1 MQEYMKKFSIEDVQ
15 LYREQDE
22 DPDFA
27 YVELWALAEGNNSH
41 RNPFSKEVLERDAHT
56 FKGKFIVAKYDKFQ
70 NDTEGHELDEIIIG
84 YVPPNEELDF
94 KNKEVDGVEKEFVVA
109 KGVLSKIYAKEVVD
123 LFRTNNGRTVSCEFS
138 CATQYEENEYGKA
151 IDENGLEMDVDNPV
165 LSYHIHGIT
174 VLGLKYNPSVAGTEI
189 KVKQFAEKCEQQSLK
204 QFAEERKEKLKLVS
218 HPMDKSKGAVD
229 MGDWNGDKAKN
240 DLLKEKNFKTLAKS
254 VCLLLEDGWEE
265 RKKGA
270 LKYPV
275 MNLKDGKWVYNAEG
289 LSSARAYGEQHD
301 PSVADKAISIQKRLG
316 LYKDDKEDTMS
327 SEKKF
332 AIDIGNLWSTIYD
345 ILVTK
350 YPDNDY
356 GSIYRIEG
364 IYEEGAQKFAII
376 YRKNETT
383 MYRLDINIENDN
395 IVLGEDIVEVEKT
408 YVEQGNVKKFSDE
421 NIDSKYKLF
430 NDAEKDVIMEEKKQ
444 NKEMAQDNK
453 EEQPKEMG
461 CDGEMKEMSDDV
473 SKDDDKDDEQE
484 DKEDDDDKE
493 KKFSLD
499 AYVDQVAMLAML
511 ENETEDNKKL
521 ADEVMKQMSANEIVE
536 KFIQMA
542 KENAELKIEKEKSDK
557 EKRDKKFSAIM
568 ASVKEDLDAKL
579 FSELSEEGK
588 YLTLEQI
595 VAFENKVK
603 AFAYEA
609 TKNNQRKEDDGIMRF
624 AGVDNSQNNQDSQDV
639 FDRLS
644 KM

>member
-1 MQEYMKKFSIEDVQ
+1 MSNVLQFSINNIHEVTT
-15 LYREQDE
+15 ENS
-22 DPDFA
+22 
-27 YVELWALAEGNNSH
+27 AEFCYARICVLSTRPNSH
-41 RNPFSKEVLERDAHT
+41 QVLIT
-56 FKGKFIVAKYDKFQ
+56 
-70 NDTEGHELDEIIIG
+70 DEILRRDGLSVRGKWIVCDYNGFDATTHTDKEKIVGIVPHNAEVEFIEEDGYTSMYVDAII
-84 YVPPNEELDF
+84 
-94 KNKEVDGVEKEFVVA
+94 
-109 KGVLSKIYAKEVVD
+109 SKIYAKEIYD
-123 LFRTNNGRTVSCEFS
+123 MFKADNFRNVSVEMMTND
-138 CATQYEENEYGKA
+138 EEA
-151 IDENGLEMDVDNPV
+151 LENGDIPIKGLEIV
-165 LSYHIHGIT
+165 GIT
-174 VLGLKYNPSVAGTEI
+174 ILGKYINGSCPNANMSII
-189 KVKQFAEKCEQQSLK
+189 KFSADEAEQYYNNKSQQSLK

-229 MGDWNGDKAKN
+229 MGDWNGDKTKN

-316 LYKDDKEDTMS
+316 LYKDDKEDNM
-327 SEKKF
+327 E
-332 AIDIGNLWSTIYD
+332 
-345 ILVTK
+345 
-350 YPDNDY
+350 
-356 GSIYRIEG
+356 
-364 IYEEGAQKFAII
+364 
-376 YRKNETT
+376 
-383 MYRLDINIENDN
+383 
-395 IVLGEDIVEVEKT
+395 
-408 YVEQGNVKKFSDE
+408 
-421 NIDSKYKLF
+421 
-430 NDAEKDVIMEEKKQ
+430 EEKKLSESESKDTEKDIVMEEPKEEET
-444 NKEMAQDNK
+444 KEMAQEDNK

-461 CDGEMKEMSDDV
+461 CGDETKEMSDDD

-511 ENETEDNKKL
+511 ENETEENKKL

-588 YLTLEQI
+588 DLTLEQLG
-595 VAFENKVK
+595 AFENKVK

-624 AGVDNSQNNQDSQDV
+624 AGVDNSLNNQDSQDV

>member
-1 MQEYMKKFSIEDVQ
+1 MQEYIKKFSVDDVQ
-15 LYREQDE
+15 MYREQNE

-27 YVELWALAEGNNSH
+27 VVEIYALAEGNNTH
-41 RNPFSKEVLERDAHT
+41 KNPFSREVLERDADT
-56 FKGKFIVAKYDKFQ
+56 FKGKFIIGKYDKFTK
-70 NDTEGHELDEIIIG
+70 DTESHEIEQSVLG
-84 YVPPNEELDF
+84 YVPPNEEVEF
-94 KNKEVDGVEKEFVVA
+94 RMKEVDGVEKEFVVV
-109 KGVLSKIYAKEVVD
+109 KGLLSKIYAKDVVD
-123 LFRTNNGRTVSCEFS
+123 MFRSKNERTVSCEFS
-138 CATQYEENEYGKA
+138 CSTEYDENEYGKA
-151 IDENGLEMDVDNPV
+151 VDEFGVELNIDNPV

-174 VLGLKYNPSVAGTEI
+174 VLGLHYNPSVAGTEI
-189 KVKQFAEKCEQQSLK
+189 KIK
-204 QFAEERKEKLKLVS
+204 QFAEESLQS
-218 HPMDKSKGAVD
+218 HPVDKSKEAVD
-229 MGDWNGDKAKN
+229 MGDWNGNKAKD
-240 DLLKEKNFKTLAKS
+240 DLLKEKNFKTVAKS

-265 RKKGA
+265 KRKGS

-301 PSVADKAISIQKRLG
+301 SSVAEKAISIQKRLG

-350 YPDNDY
+350 YPDDDY

-364 IYEEGAQKFAII
+364 IYEEGTQKFAVI
-376 YRKNETT
+376 YRKDETT
-383 MYRLDINIENDN
+383 MYKLNITIENDN

-421 NIDSKYKLF
+421 NIDNKYKLF
-430 NDAEKDVIMEEKKQ
+430 TDTEKDVVMEEKEK

-453 EEQPKEMG
+453 EEQPKEEETKEMG
-461 CDGEMKEMSDDV
+461 CDETKAMADEESKEEV
-473 SKDDDKDDEQE
+473 KEEKPQE
-484 DKEDDDDKE
+484 EE

-511 ENETEDNKKL
+511 EKETEQNKEL
-521 ADEVMKQMSANEIVE
+521 AEKVMKQMSANEIVE
-536 KFIQMA
+536 KFIQMS
-542 KENAELKIEKEKSDK
+542 KENAELKVEKEANDT

-568 ASVKEDLDAKL
+568 ASVKEDLDEKK

-588 YLTLEQI
+588 NLSLGELG
-595 VAFENKVK
+595 AFENKVK

-609 TKNNQRKEDDGIMRF
+609 TKNKPKQDDDGIMRF
-624 AGVDNSQNNQDSQDV
+624 AGVSESLNNQVTEDV
-639 FDRLS
+639 FDRIS

>member
-1 MQEYMKKFSIEDVQ
+1 MKEYMKKFSIEDVQ

-41 RNPFSKEVLERDAHT
+41 RNPFSKEVLERDADT
-56 FKGKFIVAKYDKFQ
+56 FKGKFIVAKYDKFKG
-70 NDTEGHELDEIIIG
+70 DVEGHELDESIIG
-84 YVPPNEELDF
+84 YVPPNEEVEF
-94 KNKEVDGVEKEFVVA
+94 KNKEVDGVEKEFAVV
-109 KGVLSKIYAKEVVD
+109 KGLLSKVYAKEVVD
-123 LFRTNNGRTVSCEFS
+123 LFRTNNSRTVSCEFS
-138 CATQYEENEYGKA
+138 CATQYEENEYGRA
-151 IDENGLEMDVDNPV
+151 IDENGLELDVDNPV
-165 LSYHIHGIT
+165 LGYHIFGIT
-174 VLGLKYNPSVAGTEI
+174 VLGLSLKPSVAGTEI

-275 MNLKDGKWVYNAEG
+275 MNLKNGKWVYNAEG

-301 PSVADKAISIQKRLG
+301 SSVAEKAISIQKRLG
-316 LYKDDKEDTMS
+316 LYKDNKEDTMED
-327 SEKKF
+327 EKKLSE
-332 AIDIGNLWSTIYD
+332 AES
-345 ILVTK
+345 K
-350 YPDNDY
+350 
-356 GSIYRIEG
+356 
-364 IYEEGAQKFAII
+364 
-376 YRKNETT
+376 ET
-383 MYRLDINIENDN
+383 EK
-395 IVLGEDIVEVEKT
+395 DIV
-408 YVEQGNVKKFSDE
+408 
-421 NIDSKYKLF
+421 
-430 NDAEKDVIMEEKKQ
+430 MEEQ
-444 NKEMAQDNK
+444 PTVEEKEMAQPQDNK
-453 EEQPKEMG
+453 EEQPKEEETKEMG
-461 CDGEMKEMSDDV
+461 CDETKAMADEESKEEV
-473 SKDDDKDDEQE
+473 KEEKPQE
-484 DKEDDDDKE
+484 EE

-511 ENETEDNKKL
+511 EKETEQNKEL
-521 ADEVMKQMSANEIVE
+521 AEKVMKQMSANEIVE
-536 KFIQMA
+536 KFIQMS
-542 KENAELKIEKEKSDK
+542 KENAELKAEKEANDT

-568 ASVKEDLDAKL
+568 ASVKEDLDEKK

-588 YLTLEQI
+588 NLSLGELG
-595 VAFENKVK
+595 AFENKVK

-609 TKNNQRKEDDGIMRF
+609 TKNKPKQDDDGIMRF
-624 AGVDNSQNNQDSQDV
+624 AGVSESLNNQGTEDV
-639 FDRLS
+639 FDRIS

>member
-1 MQEYMKKFSIEDVQ
+1 MQEYIKKFSVDDVQ
-15 LYREQDE
+15 MYREQNE

-27 YVELWALAEGNNSH
+27 VVEIYALAEGNNSH
-41 RNPFSKEVLERDAHT
+41 KNPFSREVLEHDADT
-56 FKGKFIVAKYDKFQ
+56 FKGKFIIGKYDKFTK
-70 NDTEGHELDEIIIG
+70 DTESHEIEQSVLG
-84 YVPPNEELDF
+84 YVPPNEEVEF
-94 KNKEVDGVEKEFVVA
+94 RMKEVDGVEKEFVVV
-109 KGVLSKIYAKEVVD
+109 KGLLSKIYAKDVVD
-123 LFRTNNGRTVSCEFS
+123 MFRSKNERTVSCEFS
-138 CATQYEENEYGKA
+138 CSTEYDENEYGKA
-151 IDENGLEMDVDNPV
+151 VDEFGVELNIDNPV

-174 VLGLKYNPSVAGTEI
+174 VLGLHYNPSVAGTEI
-189 KVKQFAEKCEQQSLK
+189 KVKQFAEESL
-204 QFAEERKEKLKLVS
+204 QS
-218 HPMDKSKGAVD
+218 HPVDKSKEAVD
-229 MGDWNGDKAKN
+229 MGDWNGNKAKD
-240 DLLKEKNFKTLAKS
+240 DLLKEKNFKTVAKS

-265 RKKGA
+265 KRKGS

-301 PSVADKAISIQKRLG
+301 SSVAEKAISIQKRLG

-350 YPDNDY
+350 YPDDDY

-364 IYEEGAQKFAII
+364 IYEEGTQKFAVI
-376 YRKNETT
+376 YRKDEIT
-383 MYRLDINIENDN
+383 MYKLNITIENDN

-421 NIDSKYKLF
+421 NIDNKYKLF
-430 NDAEKDVIMEEKKQ
+430 TDTEKDVIMGEKEQ

-453 EEQPKEMG
+453 EGQPKEGETKEMG
-461 CDGEMKEMSDDV
+461 CGETKTMAGKE
-473 SKDDDKDDEQE
+473 SKEEKKEEKPQE
-484 DKEDDDDKE
+484 EE

-499 AYVDQVAMLAML
+499 AYVDQVAMVAML
-511 ENETEDNKKL
+511 EKETEQNKEL
-521 ADEVMKQMSANEIVE
+521 AEKVMKQMSANEIVE
-536 KFIQMA
+536 KFVQMS
-542 KENAELKIEKEKSDK
+542 KENAELKAEKEANDT

-568 ASVKEDLDAKL
+568 ASVKEDLDEKK

-588 YLTLEQI
+588 NLSLGELG
-595 VAFENKVK
+595 AFENKVK

-609 TKNNQRKEDDGIMRF
+609 TKNKPKQNDDGIMRF
-624 AGVDNSQNNQDSQDV
+624 AGVSEETTVKETVDDIYKKY
-639 FDRLS
+639 L
-644 KM
+644 

>member
-41 RNPFSKEVLERDAHT
+41 RNPFSKEVLERDADT
-56 FKGKFIVAKYDKFQ
+56 FKGKFIVAKYNKFEK
-70 NDTEGHELDEIIIG
+70 DTEAHSLNQSILG
-84 YVPPNEELDF
+84 YVPPNEEIEF
-94 KNKEVDGVEKEFVVA
+94 KTKEVDGIEKEFVVV
-109 KGVLSKIYAKEVVD
+109 KGLLSKIYAKEVVD

-151 IDENGLEMDVDNPV
+151 IDENGLELDVDNPI

-174 VLGLKYNPSVAGTEI
+174 ILGLKYNPSVAGTEI
-189 KVKQFAEKCEQQSLK
+189 KVKQFAEQCEQQSLK
-204 QFAEERKEKLKLVS
+204 QFAEERKEQLKLVS
-218 HPMDKSKGAVD
+218 HPIDKSKESVD

-316 LYKDDKEDTMS
+316 LYNKEDREDNMEE
-327 SEKKF
+327 EKK
-332 AIDIGNLWSTIYD
+332 LSE
-345 ILVTK
+345 
-350 YPDNDY
+350 
-356 GSIYRIEG
+356 SE
-364 IYEEGAQKFAII
+364 
-376 YRKNETT
+376 
-383 MYRLDINIENDN
+383 
-395 IVLGEDIVEVEKT
+395 
-408 YVEQGNVKKFSDE
+408 
-421 NIDSKYKLF
+421 SK
-430 NDAEKDVIMEEKKQ
+430 DTEKDVVMEEPKEEET
-444 NKEMAQDNK
+444 KEMAQEDNK
-453 EEQPKEMG
+453 EEQSKEMG
-461 CDGEMKEMSDDV
+461 CDGEMKEMSDDD

-511 ENETEDNKKL
+511 ENETEENKKL

-536 KFIQMA
+536 KFVQMA

-568 ASVKEDLDAKL
+568 ASVKADLDAKL

-588 YLTLEQI
+588 DLTLEQLG
-595 VAFENKVK
+595 AFENKVK

-624 AGVDNSQNNQDSQDV
+624 AGVDNSLNNQDGQDV

>member
-1 MQEYMKKFSIEDVQ
+1 MQEYMKKFSVEDVQ
-15 LYREQDE
+15 LYREQNE

-84 YVPPNEELDF
+84 YVPPNEELEF

-138 CATQYEENEYGKA
+138 CATQYEENEYGRA
-151 IDENGLEMDVDNPV
+151 IDDNGLEMDVDNPV

-174 VLGLKYNPSVAGTEI
+174 VLGLKYNPSVTGTEI

-265 RKKGA
+265 KKKGA

-289 LSSARAYGEQHD
+289 LSSARTYGEQHD

-316 LYKDDKEDTMS
+316 LYNKEDR
-327 SEKKF
+327 E
-332 AIDIGNLWSTIYD
+332 
-345 ILVTK
+345 
-350 YPDNDY
+350 DNM
-356 GSIYRIEG
+356 E
-364 IYEEGAQKFAII
+364 
-376 YRKNETT
+376 
-383 MYRLDINIENDN
+383 
-395 IVLGEDIVEVEKT
+395 
-408 YVEQGNVKKFSDE
+408 
-421 NIDSKYKLF
+421 
-430 NDAEKDVIMEEKKQ
+430 EEKKLSESESKDTEKDIVMEEPKEEET
-444 NKEMAQDNK
+444 KEMAQEDNK

-461 CDGEMKEMSDDV
+461 CDGETKEMSDED

-484 DKEDDDDKE
+484 DKEDDDDNQE

-511 ENETEDNKKL
+511 ENETEENKKL

-536 KFIQMA
+536 KFVQMA

-588 YLTLEQI
+588 DLTLEQLG
-595 VAFENKVK
+595 AFENKVK

-624 AGVDNSQNNQDSQDV
+624 AGVDNSLNNQDGQDV

>member
-1 MQEYMKKFSIEDVQ
+1 MKEYMKKFSIEDVQ

-41 RNPFSKEVLERDAHT
+41 RNPFSKEVLERDADT
-56 FKGKFIVAKYDKFQ
+56 FKGKFIVAKYDKFKG
-70 NDTEGHELDEIIIG
+70 DVEGHELDESIIG
-84 YVPPNEELDF
+84 YVPPNEEVEF
-94 KNKEVDGVEKEFVVA
+94 KNKEVDGVEKEFAVV
-109 KGVLSKIYAKEVVD
+109 KGLLSKVYAKEVVD
-123 LFRTNNGRTVSCEFS
+123 LFRTNNSRTVSCEFS
-138 CATQYEENEYGKA
+138 CATQYEENEYGRA
-151 IDENGLEMDVDNPV
+151 IDENGLELDVDNPV
-165 LSYHIHGIT
+165 LGYHIFGIT
-174 VLGLKYNPSVAGTEI
+174 VLGLTLKPSVAGTEI

-265 RKKGA
+265 KKKGA

-316 LYKDDKEDTMS
+316 LYNKEDR
-327 SEKKF
+327 E
-332 AIDIGNLWSTIYD
+332 
-345 ILVTK
+345 
-350 YPDNDY
+350 DNM
-356 GSIYRIEG
+356 E
-364 IYEEGAQKFAII
+364 
-376 YRKNETT
+376 
-383 MYRLDINIENDN
+383 
-395 IVLGEDIVEVEKT
+395 
-408 YVEQGNVKKFSDE
+408 
-421 NIDSKYKLF
+421 
-430 NDAEKDVIMEEKKQ
+430 EEKKLSESESKDTEKDIVMEEPKEEET
-444 NKEMAQDNK
+444 KEMAQEDNK

-461 CDGEMKEMSDDV
+461 CDGETKEMSDED

-484 DKEDDDDKE
+484 DKEDDDDNQE

-511 ENETEDNKKL
+511 ENETEENKKL

-536 KFIQMA
+536 KFVQMA

-588 YLTLEQI
+588 DLTLEQLG
-595 VAFENKVK
+595 AFENKVK

-624 AGVDNSQNNQDSQDV
+624 AGVDNSLNNQDGQDV

>member
-41 RNPFSKEVLERDAHT
+41 RNPFSKEVLERDADT
-56 FKGKFIVAKYDKFQ
+56 FKGKFIVAKYDKFKG
-70 NDTEGHELDEIIIG
+70 DVEGHELDESIIG
-84 YVPPNEELDF
+84 YVPPNEEVEF
-94 KNKEVDGVEKEFVVA
+94 KNKEVDGVEKEFAVV
-109 KGVLSKIYAKEVVD
+109 KGLLSKVYAKEVVD
-123 LFRTNNGRTVSCEFS
+123 LFRTNNSRTVSCEFS
-138 CATQYEENEYGKA
+138 CATQYEENEYGRA
-151 IDENGLEMDVDNPV
+151 IDENGLELDVDNPV
-165 LSYHIHGIT
+165 LGYHIFGIT
-174 VLGLKYNPSVAGTEI
+174 VLGLSLKPSVAGTEI

-265 RKKGA
+265 KKKGA

-316 LYKDDKEDTMS
+316 LYNKEDKEDNM
-327 SEKKF
+327 E
-332 AIDIGNLWSTIYD
+332 
-345 ILVTK
+345 
-350 YPDNDY
+350 
-356 GSIYRIEG
+356 
-364 IYEEGAQKFAII
+364 
-376 YRKNETT
+376 
-383 MYRLDINIENDN
+383 
-395 IVLGEDIVEVEKT
+395 
-408 YVEQGNVKKFSDE
+408 
-421 NIDSKYKLF
+421 
-430 NDAEKDVIMEEKKQ
+430 EEKKLSESESKDTEKDIVMEEPKEEET
-444 NKEMAQDNK
+444 KEMAQEDNK

-461 CDGEMKEMSDDV
+461 CDGETKEMSDDD

-568 ASVKEDLDAKL
+568 ASVKEDLGAKL

-588 YLTLEQI
+588 DLTLEQLG
-595 VAFENKVK
+595 AFENKVK

-609 TKNNQRKEDDGIMRF
+609 TKNKTRKEDDGIMRF
-624 AGVDNSQNNQDSQDV
+624 AGVDNSQNNQDGQDV

>member
-1 MQEYMKKFSIEDVQ
+1 MKEYMKKFSIEDVQ

-41 RNPFSKEVLERDAHT
+41 RNPFSKEVLERDADT

-84 YVPPNEELDF
+84 YIPPNEELEF

-151 IDENGLEMDVDNPV
+151 IDDNGLEMDVDNPV

-204 QFAEERKEKLKLVS
+204 QFAEERKKKLRLVS
-218 HPMDKSKGAVD
+218 HPIDKSKESVD

-265 RKKGA
+265 KKKGA

-316 LYKDDKEDTMS
+316 LYNKEDKEDNMS
-327 SEKKF
+327 SKKKF
-332 AIDIGNLWSTIYD
+332 AIDIDNLCSAIYN
-345 ILVTK
+345 ILEEK
-350 YPDNDY
+350 YPSNNY

-364 IYEEGAQKFAII
+364 IYEEGTQKFVII
-376 YRKNETT
+376 YKKDETI
-383 MYRLDINIENDN
+383 MYKLDITIDENDN
-395 IVLGEDIVEVEKT
+395 VVLGEDMVEVKKT
-408 YVEQGNVKKFSDE
+408 YIEQDNVKKFSDE
-421 NIDSKYKLF
+421 NIDSKYRLF
-430 NDAEKDVIMEEKKQ
+430 NDTEKDVIMEKEQ
-444 NKEMAQDNK
+444 GKEMVQDNK
-453 EEQPKEMG
+453 EEVSEKEKEM
-461 CDGEMKEMSDDV
+461 
-473 SKDDDKDDEQE
+473 DDEESKEEKSQE
-484 DKEDDDDKE
+484 EE

-588 YLTLEQI
+588 DLTLEQLG
-595 VAFENKVK
+595 AFENKVK

-609 TKNNQRKEDDGIMRF
+609 TKNNQRKEDNGIMRF
-624 AGVDNSQNNQDSQDV
+624 AGVDNSLNNQDGQDV

>member
-1 MQEYMKKFSIEDVQ
+1 MKEYMKKFSIEDVQ

-56 FKGKFIVAKYDKFQ
+56 FKGKFIVAKYNKFQ

-84 YVPPNEELDF
+84 YVPPNEELEF

-138 CATQYEENEYGKA
+138 CATQYEENEYGRA
-151 IDENGLEMDVDNPV
+151 IDDNGLEMDVDNPV

-316 LYKDDKEDTMS
+316 LYNKEDKEDNM
-327 SEKKF
+327 E
-332 AIDIGNLWSTIYD
+332 
-345 ILVTK
+345 
-350 YPDNDY
+350 
-356 GSIYRIEG
+356 
-364 IYEEGAQKFAII
+364 
-376 YRKNETT
+376 
-383 MYRLDINIENDN
+383 
-395 IVLGEDIVEVEKT
+395 
-408 YVEQGNVKKFSDE
+408 
-421 NIDSKYKLF
+421 
-430 NDAEKDVIMEEKKQ
+430 EEKKLSESESKDTEKDIVMEEPKEEET
-444 NKEMAQDNK
+444 KEMAQEDNK

-461 CDGEMKEMSDDV
+461 CDGETKEMSDED

-484 DKEDDDDKE
+484 DKEDDDDNQE

-511 ENETEDNKKL
+511 ENETEENKKL

-536 KFIQMA
+536 KFVQMA

-588 YLTLEQI
+588 DLTLEQLG
-595 VAFENKVK
+595 AFENKVK

-624 AGVDNSQNNQDSQDV
+624 AGVDNSQNNQDGQDV

>member
-1 MQEYMKKFSIEDVQ
+1 MKEYMKKFSIEDVQ

-41 RNPFSKEVLERDAHT
+41 RNPFSKEVLERDADT
-56 FKGKFIVAKYDKFQ
+56 FKGKFIVAKYDKFKG
-70 NDTEGHELDEIIIG
+70 DVEGHELDESIIG
-84 YVPPNEELDF
+84 YVPPNEEVEF
-94 KNKEVDGVEKEFVVA
+94 KNKEVDGVEKEFAVV
-109 KGVLSKIYAKEVVD
+109 KGLLSKVYAKEVVD
-123 LFRTNNGRTVSCEFS
+123 LFRTNNSRTVSCEFS
-138 CATQYEENEYGKA
+138 CATQYEENEYGRA
-151 IDENGLEMDVDNPV
+151 IDENGLELDVDNPV
-165 LSYHIHGIT
+165 LGYHIFGIT
-174 VLGLKYNPSVAGTEI
+174 VLGLSLKPSVAGTEI

-265 RKKGA
+265 KKKGA
-270 LKYPV
+270 LKYPI

-316 LYKDDKEDTMS
+316 LYNKEDR
-327 SEKKF
+327 E
-332 AIDIGNLWSTIYD
+332 
-345 ILVTK
+345 
-350 YPDNDY
+350 DNM
-356 GSIYRIEG
+356 E
-364 IYEEGAQKFAII
+364 
-376 YRKNETT
+376 
-383 MYRLDINIENDN
+383 
-395 IVLGEDIVEVEKT
+395 
-408 YVEQGNVKKFSDE
+408 
-421 NIDSKYKLF
+421 
-430 NDAEKDVIMEEKKQ
+430 EEKKLSESESKDTEKDIVMEEPKEEET
-444 NKEMAQDNK
+444 KEMAQEDNK

-461 CDGEMKEMSDDV
+461 CDGETKEMSDED
-473 SKDDDKDDEQE
+473 SKDDDDKDDEQE
-484 DKEDDDDKE
+484 DKEDDDDNQE

-536 KFIQMA
+536 KFVQMA

-568 ASVKEDLDAKL
+568 ASVKADLDAKL

-588 YLTLEQI
+588 DLTLEQLG
-595 VAFENKVK
+595 AFENKVK

-624 AGVDNSQNNQDSQDV
+624 AGVDNSLNNQDGQDV

>member
-1 MQEYMKKFSIEDVQ
+1 MKEYMKKFSIEDVQ

-41 RNPFSKEVLERDAHT
+41 RNPFSKEVLERDADT
-56 FKGKFIVAKYDKFQ
+56 FKGKFIVAKYDKFK
-70 NDTEGHELDEIIIG
+70 DDVEGHELDESIIG
-84 YVPPNEELDF
+84 YVPPNEEVEF
-94 KNKEVDGVEKEFVVA
+94 KNKEVDGVEKEFAVV
-109 KGVLSKIYAKEVVD
+109 KGLLSKVYAKEVVD
-123 LFRTNNGRTVSCEFS
+123 LFRTNNSRTVSCEFS
-138 CATQYEENEYGKA
+138 CATQYEENEYGRA
-151 IDENGLEMDVDNPV
+151 IDENGLELDVDNPV
-165 LSYHIHGIT
+165 LGYHIFGIT
-174 VLGLKYNPSVAGTEI
+174 VLGLSLKPSVAGTEI

-265 RKKGA
+265 KKKGA
-270 LKYPV
+270 LKYPI

-316 LYKDDKEDTMS
+316 LYNKEDKEDNM
-327 SEKKF
+327 E
-332 AIDIGNLWSTIYD
+332 
-345 ILVTK
+345 
-350 YPDNDY
+350 
-356 GSIYRIEG
+356 
-364 IYEEGAQKFAII
+364 
-376 YRKNETT
+376 
-383 MYRLDINIENDN
+383 
-395 IVLGEDIVEVEKT
+395 
-408 YVEQGNVKKFSDE
+408 
-421 NIDSKYKLF
+421 
-430 NDAEKDVIMEEKKQ
+430 EEKKLSESESKDTEKDIVMEEPKEEET
-444 NKEMAQDNK
+444 KEMAQEDNK

-461 CDGEMKEMSDDV
+461 CDGETKEMSDED

-484 DKEDDDDKE
+484 DKEDDDDNQE

-511 ENETEDNKKL
+511 ENETEENKKL

-536 KFIQMA
+536 KFVQMA

-588 YLTLEQI
+588 DLTLEQLG
-595 VAFENKVK
+595 AFENKVK

-609 TKNNQRKEDDGIMRF
+609 TKNKTRKEDDGIMRF
-624 AGVDNSQNNQDSQDV
+624 AGVDNSQNNQDGQDV

>member
-1 MQEYMKKFSIEDVQ
+1 MQEYMKKFSVEDVQ

-56 FKGKFIVAKYDKFQ
+56 FKGKFIVAKYNKFEK
-70 NDTEGHELDEIIIG
+70 DTEAHSLNQSILG
-84 YVPPNEELDF
+84 YVPPNEEIEF
-94 KNKEVDGVEKEFVVA
+94 KTKEVDGVEKEFVVV

-174 VLGLKYNPSVAGTEI
+174 ILGLKYNPSVAGTEI

-265 RKKGA
+265 KKKGA

-316 LYKDDKEDTMS
+316 LYNKEDKEDNM
-327 SEKKF
+327 E
-332 AIDIGNLWSTIYD
+332 
-345 ILVTK
+345 
-350 YPDNDY
+350 
-356 GSIYRIEG
+356 
-364 IYEEGAQKFAII
+364 
-376 YRKNETT
+376 
-383 MYRLDINIENDN
+383 
-395 IVLGEDIVEVEKT
+395 
-408 YVEQGNVKKFSDE
+408 
-421 NIDSKYKLF
+421 
-430 NDAEKDVIMEEKKQ
+430 EEKKLSESESKDTEKDIVMEEPKEEET
-444 NKEMAQDNK
+444 KEMAQEDNK

-461 CDGEMKEMSDDV
+461 CDGETKEMSDDD

-536 KFIQMA
+536 KFVQMA

-568 ASVKEDLDAKL
+568 ASVKEDLGAKL

-588 YLTLEQI
+588 DLTLEQLG
-595 VAFENKVK
+595 AFENKVK

>member
-1 MQEYMKKFSIEDVQ
+1 MKEYMKKFSIEDVQ

-41 RNPFSKEVLERDAHT
+41 RNPFSKEVLERDADT
-56 FKGKFIVAKYDKFQ
+56 FKGKFIVAKYDKFKG
-70 NDTEGHELDEIIIG
+70 DVEGHELDESIIG
-84 YVPPNEELDF
+84 YVPPNEEVEF
-94 KNKEVDGVEKEFVVA
+94 KNKEVDGVEKEFAVV
-109 KGVLSKIYAKEVVD
+109 KGLLSKVYAKEVVD
-123 LFRTNNGRTVSCEFS
+123 LFRTNNSRTVSCEFS
-138 CATQYEENEYGKA
+138 CATQYEENEYGRA
-151 IDENGLEMDVDNPV
+151 IDENGLELDVDNPV
-165 LSYHIHGIT
+165 LGYHIFGIT
-174 VLGLKYNPSVAGTEI
+174 VLGLSLKPSVAGTEI

-204 QFAEERKEKLKLVS
+204 QFAEERKEQLKLVS

-265 RKKGA
+265 KKKGA

-316 LYKDDKEDTMS
+316 LYNKEDKEDNM
-327 SEKKF
+327 E
-332 AIDIGNLWSTIYD
+332 
-345 ILVTK
+345 
-350 YPDNDY
+350 
-356 GSIYRIEG
+356 
-364 IYEEGAQKFAII
+364 
-376 YRKNETT
+376 
-383 MYRLDINIENDN
+383 
-395 IVLGEDIVEVEKT
+395 
-408 YVEQGNVKKFSDE
+408 
-421 NIDSKYKLF
+421 
-430 NDAEKDVIMEEKKQ
+430 EEKKLSESESKDTEKDIVMEEPKEEET
-444 NKEMAQDNK
+444 KEMAQEDNK

-461 CDGEMKEMSDDV
+461 CDGETKEMSDED

-484 DKEDDDDKE
+484 DKEDDDDNQE

-511 ENETEDNKKL
+511 ENETEENKKL

-536 KFIQMA
+536 KFVQMA

-588 YLTLEQI
+588 DLTLEQLG
-595 VAFENKVK
+595 AFENKVK

-624 AGVDNSQNNQDSQDV
+624 AGVDNSQNNQDGQDV

>member
-1 MQEYMKKFSIEDVQ
+1 MKEYMKKFSIEDVQ

-41 RNPFSKEVLERDAHT
+41 RNPFSKEVLERDADT
-56 FKGKFIVAKYDKFQ
+56 FKGKFIVAKYNKFEK
-70 NDTEGHELDEIIIG
+70 DTEAHSLNQSILG
-84 YVPPNEELDF
+84 YVPPNEEIEF
-94 KNKEVDGVEKEFVVA
+94 KTKEVDGIEKEFVVV
-109 KGVLSKIYAKEVVD
+109 KGLLSKIYAKEVVD

-151 IDENGLEMDVDNPV
+151 IDENGLELDVDNPI

-174 VLGLKYNPSVAGTEI
+174 ILGLKYNPSVAGTEI

-265 RKKGA
+265 KKKGA

-316 LYKDDKEDTMS
+316 LYNKEDKEDNM
-327 SEKKF
+327 E
-332 AIDIGNLWSTIYD
+332 
-345 ILVTK
+345 
-350 YPDNDY
+350 
-356 GSIYRIEG
+356 
-364 IYEEGAQKFAII
+364 
-376 YRKNETT
+376 
-383 MYRLDINIENDN
+383 
-395 IVLGEDIVEVEKT
+395 
-408 YVEQGNVKKFSDE
+408 
-421 NIDSKYKLF
+421 
-430 NDAEKDVIMEEKKQ
+430 EEKKLSESESKDTEKDIVMEEPKEEET
-444 NKEMAQDNK
+444 KEMAQEDNK

-461 CDGEMKEMSDDV
+461 CDGETKEMSDED

-484 DKEDDDDKE
+484 DKEDDDDNQE

-511 ENETEDNKKL
+511 ENETEENKKL

-536 KFIQMA
+536 KFIQMS
-542 KENAELKIEKEKSDK
+542 KENAELKAEKEANDT
-557 EKRDKKFSAIM
+557 EKRNKKFSAIM
-568 ASVKEDLDAKL
+568 ASVKEDLDEKK

-588 YLTLEQI
+588 NLSLGELG
-595 VAFENKVK
+595 AFENKVK

-609 TKNNQRKEDDGIMRF
+609 TKNKPKQNDDGIMRF
-624 AGVDNSQNNQDSQDV
+624 AGVSESLNNQSTEDV
-639 FDRLS
+639 FDRIS

>member
-1 MQEYMKKFSIEDVQ
+1 MQEYIKKFSVDDVQ
-15 LYREQDE
+15 MYREQNE

-27 YVELWALAEGNNSH
+27 VVEIYALAEGNNTH
-41 RNPFSKEVLERDAHT
+41 KNPFSREVLERDADT
-56 FKGKFIVAKYDKFQ
+56 FKGKFIIGKYDKFTK
-70 NDTEGHELDEIIIG
+70 DTESHEIEQSVLG
-84 YVPPNEELDF
+84 YVPPNEEVEF
-94 KNKEVDGVEKEFVVA
+94 RMKEVDGVEKEFVVV
-109 KGVLSKIYAKEVVD
+109 KGLLSKIYAKDVVD
-123 LFRTNNGRTVSCEFS
+123 MFRSKNERTVSCEFS
-138 CATQYEENEYGKA
+138 CSTEYDENEYGKA
-151 IDENGLEMDVDNPV
+151 VDEFGVELNIDNPV

-174 VLGLKYNPSVAGTEI
+174 VLGLHYNPSVAGTEI
-189 KVKQFAEKCEQQSLK
+189 KVKQFAEESL
-204 QFAEERKEKLKLVS
+204 QS
-218 HPMDKSKGAVD
+218 HPVDKSKEAVD
-229 MGDWNGDKAKN
+229 MGDWNGNKAKD
-240 DLLKEKNFKTLAKS
+240 DLLKEKNFKTVAKS

-265 RKKGA
+265 KRKGS

-301 PSVADKAISIQKRLG
+301 SSVAEKAISIQKRLG

-332 AIDIGNLWSTIYD
+332 AIDIGNLWCTIYNV
-345 ILVTK
+345 LETK
-350 YPDNDY
+350 YPDDDY

-364 IYEEGAQKFAII
+364 IYEEGTQKFAVI
-376 YRKNETT
+376 YRKDETT
-383 MYRLDINIENDN
+383 MYKLNITIENDN

-421 NIDSKYKLF
+421 NIDNKYKLF
-430 NDAEKDVIMEEKKQ
+430 TDTEKDVVMEEKEK

-453 EEQPKEMG
+453 EEQPKEEETKEMG
-461 CDGEMKEMSDDV
+461 CDETKAMADEESKEEVKEEKS
-473 SKDDDKDDEQE
+473 QE
-484 DKEDDDDKE
+484 EE

-511 ENETEDNKKL
+511 EKETEQNKEL
-521 ADEVMKQMSANEIVE
+521 AEKVMKQMSANEIVE
-536 KFIQMA
+536 KFIQMS
-542 KENAELKIEKEKSDK
+542 KENAELKVEKEANDT

-568 ASVKEDLDAKL
+568 ASVKEDLDEKK

-588 YLTLEQI
+588 NLSLGELG
-595 VAFENKVK
+595 AFENKVK

-609 TKNNQRKEDDGIMRF
+609 TKNKPKQDDDGIMRF
-624 AGVDNSQNNQDSQDV
+624 AGVSESLNNQVTEDV
-639 FDRLS
+639 FDRIS

>member
-1 MQEYMKKFSIEDVQ
+1 MQEYIKKFSVDDVQ
-15 LYREQDE
+15 MYREQNE

-27 YVELWALAEGNNSH
+27 VVEIYALAEGNNTH
-41 RNPFSKEVLERDAHT
+41 KNPFSREVLERDADT
-56 FKGKFIVAKYDKFQ
+56 FKGKFIIGKYDKFTK
-70 NDTEGHELDEIIIG
+70 DTESHEIEQSVLG
-84 YVPPNEELDF
+84 YVPPNEEVEF
-94 KNKEVDGVEKEFVVA
+94 RMKEVDGVEKEFVVV
-109 KGVLSKIYAKEVVD
+109 KGLLSKIYAKDVVD
-123 LFRTNNGRTVSCEFS
+123 MFRSKNERTVSCEFS
-138 CATQYEENEYGKA
+138 CSTEYDENEYGKA
-151 IDENGLEMDVDNPV
+151 VDEFGVELNIDNPV

-174 VLGLKYNPSVAGTEI
+174 VLGLRYNPSVAGTEI
-189 KVKQFAEKCEQQSLK
+189 KVKQFAEESL
-204 QFAEERKEKLKLVS
+204 QS
-218 HPMDKSKGAVD
+218 HPVDKSKESVD
-229 MGDWNGDKAKN
+229 MGDWNGNKAKD
-240 DLLKEKNFKTLAKS
+240 DLLKEKNFKTVAKS

-265 RKKGA
+265 KRKGS

-301 PSVADKAISIQKRLG
+301 SSVAEKAISIQKRLG
-316 LYKDDKEDTMS
+316 LYKDDKEGTMS

-364 IYEEGAQKFAII
+364 IYEEGTQKFAVI
-376 YRKNETT
+376 YRKDEAT
-383 MYRLDINIENDN
+383 MYKLNITIENDN

-421 NIDSKYKLF
+421 NIDNKYKLF
-430 NDAEKDVIMEEKKQ
+430 TDTEKDVIMGEKEQ

-453 EEQPKEMG
+453 EEQPKEGETKEMG
-461 CDGEMKEMSDDV
+461 CDETKTMTGKE
-473 SKDDDKDDEQE
+473 SKEEKKEEKSQE
-484 DKEDDDDKE
+484 EE

-499 AYVDQVAMLAML
+499 AYVDQVAMVAML
-511 ENETEDNKKL
+511 EKETEQNKDL
-521 ADEVMKQMSANEIVE
+521 AEKVMKQMSANEIVE
-536 KFIQMA
+536 KFVQMS
-542 KENAELKIEKEKSDK
+542 KENAELKAEKEANDT

-568 ASVKEDLDAKL
+568 ASVKEDLDEKK

-588 YLTLEQI
+588 NLSLGELG
-595 VAFENKVK
+595 AFENKVK

-609 TKNNQRKEDDGIMRF
+609 TKNKPKQDDDGIMRF
-624 AGVDNSQNNQDSQDV
+624 AGVSEETTAKETVDDIYKKY
-639 FDRLS
+639 L
-644 KM
+644 

>member
-84 YVPPNEELDF
+84 YVPPNEELEF

-265 RKKGA
+265 KKKGA

-316 LYKDDKEDTMS
+316 LYNKEDKEDNM
-327 SEKKF
+327 E
-332 AIDIGNLWSTIYD
+332 
-345 ILVTK
+345 
-350 YPDNDY
+350 
-356 GSIYRIEG
+356 
-364 IYEEGAQKFAII
+364 
-376 YRKNETT
+376 
-383 MYRLDINIENDN
+383 
-395 IVLGEDIVEVEKT
+395 
-408 YVEQGNVKKFSDE
+408 
-421 NIDSKYKLF
+421 
-430 NDAEKDVIMEEKKQ
+430 EEKKLSESESKDTEKDIVMEEPKEEET
-444 NKEMAQDNK
+444 KEMAQEDNK

-461 CDGEMKEMSDDV
+461 CDGETKEMSDDD

-511 ENETEDNKKL
+511 ENETEENKKL

-536 KFIQMA
+536 KFVQMA
-542 KENAELKIEKEKSDK
+542 KENAELRADK
-557 EKRDKKFSAIM
+557 EKNEREKADKKFSAIM

-588 YLTLEQI
+588 DLTLEQLG
-595 VAFENKVK
+595 AFENKVK

-609 TKNNQRKEDDGIMRF
+609 TKNKTRKEDDGIMRF

>member
-1 MQEYMKKFSIEDVQ
+1 MQEYIKKFSVDDVQ
-15 LYREQDE
+15 MYREQNE

-27 YVELWALAEGNNSH
+27 VVEIYALAEGNNTH
-41 RNPFSKEVLERDAHT
+41 KNPFSREVLERDADT
-56 FKGKFIVAKYDKFQ
+56 FKGKFIIGKYDKFTK
-70 NDTEGHELDEIIIG
+70 DTESHEIEQSVLG
-84 YVPPNEELDF
+84 YVPPNEEVEF
-94 KNKEVDGVEKEFVVA
+94 RMKEVDGVEKEFVVV
-109 KGVLSKIYAKEVVD
+109 KGLLSKIYAKDVVD
-123 LFRTNNGRTVSCEFS
+123 MFRSKNERTVSCEFS
-138 CATQYEENEYGKA
+138 CSTEYDENEYGKA
-151 IDENGLEMDVDNPV
+151 VDEFGVELNIDNPV

-174 VLGLKYNPSVAGTEI
+174 VLGLRYNPSVAGTEI
-189 KVKQFAEKCEQQSLK
+189 KVKQFAEESL
-204 QFAEERKEKLKLVS
+204 QS
-218 HPMDKSKGAVD
+218 HPVDKSKEAVD
-229 MGDWNGDKAKN
+229 MGDWNGNKAKD
-240 DLLKEKNFKTLAKS
+240 DLLKEKNFKTVAKS

-265 RKKGA
+265 KRKGS

-301 PSVADKAISIQKRLG
+301 SSVAEKAISIQKRLG

-332 AIDIGNLWSTIYD
+332 AIDIGNLWCTIYNV
-345 ILVTK
+345 LETK
-350 YPDNDY
+350 YPDDDY

-364 IYEEGAQKFAII
+364 IYEEGTQKFAII
-376 YRKNETT
+376 YKKDETT
-383 MYRLDINIENDN
+383 MYKLDITIENDN

-408 YVEQGNVKKFSDE
+408 YVEQGNVKKFSDG

-430 NDAEKDVIMEEKKQ
+430 NDAEKDVVMEEKEK

-453 EEQPKEMG
+453 EEQPKEEETKEMG
-461 CDGEMKEMSDDV
+461 CDETKAMADEESKEEV
-473 SKDDDKDDEQE
+473 KEEKPQE
-484 DKEDDDDKE
+484 EE

-511 ENETEDNKKL
+511 EKETEQNKEL
-521 ADEVMKQMSANEIVE
+521 AEKVMKQMSANEIVE
-536 KFIQMA
+536 KFIQMS
-542 KENAELKIEKEKSDK
+542 KENAELKAEKEANDT

-568 ASVKEDLDAKL
+568 ASVKEDLDEKK

-588 YLTLEQI
+588 NLSLGELG
-595 VAFENKVK
+595 AFENKVK

-609 TKNNQRKEDDGIMRF
+609 TKNKPKQDDDGIMRF
-624 AGVDNSQNNQDSQDV
+624 AGVSESLNNQVTEDV
-639 FDRLS
+639 FDRIS

>member
-1 MQEYMKKFSIEDVQ
+1 MKEYMKKFSIEDVQ

-41 RNPFSKEVLERDAHT
+41 RNPFSKEVLERDADT
-56 FKGKFIVAKYDKFQ
+56 FKGKFIVAKYDKFKG
-70 NDTEGHELDEIIIG
+70 DVEGHELDESIIG
-84 YVPPNEELDF
+84 YVPPNEEVEF
-94 KNKEVDGVEKEFVVA
+94 KNKEVDGVEKEFAVV
-109 KGVLSKIYAKEVVD
+109 KGLLSKVYAKEVVD
-123 LFRTNNGRTVSCEFS
+123 LFRTNNSRTVSCEFS
-138 CATQYEENEYGKA
+138 CATQYEENEYGRA
-151 IDENGLEMDVDNPV
+151 IDENGLELDVDNPV
-165 LSYHIHGIT
+165 LGYHIFGIT
-174 VLGLKYNPSVAGTEI
+174 VLGLTLKPSVAGTEI

-218 HPMDKSKGAVD
+218 HPMDKSKGVVD

-254 VCLLLEDGWEE
+254 VCLFLEDGWEE
-265 RKKGA
+265 KKKGA

-316 LYKDDKEDTMS
+316 LYNKEDKEDNM
-327 SEKKF
+327 E
-332 AIDIGNLWSTIYD
+332 
-345 ILVTK
+345 
-350 YPDNDY
+350 
-356 GSIYRIEG
+356 
-364 IYEEGAQKFAII
+364 
-376 YRKNETT
+376 
-383 MYRLDINIENDN
+383 
-395 IVLGEDIVEVEKT
+395 
-408 YVEQGNVKKFSDE
+408 
-421 NIDSKYKLF
+421 
-430 NDAEKDVIMEEKKQ
+430 EEKKLSESESKDTEKDIVMEEPKEEET
-444 NKEMAQDNK
+444 KEMAQEDNK

-461 CDGEMKEMSDDV
+461 CDGETKEMSDED

-484 DKEDDDDKE
+484 DKEDDDDNQE

-588 YLTLEQI
+588 DLTLEQLG
-595 VAFENKVK
+595 AFENKVK

-609 TKNNQRKEDDGIMRF
+609 TKNKTRKEDDGIMRF

>member
-1 MQEYMKKFSIEDVQ
+1 MQEYIKKFSVGDVQ
-15 LYREQDE
+15 MYREQNE

-27 YVELWALAEGNNSH
+27 VVEIYALAEGNNTH
-41 RNPFSKEVLERDAHT
+41 KNPFSREVLERDADT
-56 FKGKFIVAKYDKFQ
+56 FKGKFIIGKYDKFTK
-70 NDTEGHELDEIIIG
+70 DTESHEIEQSVLG
-84 YVPPNEELDF
+84 YVPPNEEVEF
-94 KNKEVDGVEKEFVVA
+94 RMKEVDGVEKEFVVV
-109 KGVLSKIYAKEVVD
+109 KGLLSKIYAKDVVD
-123 LFRTNNGRTVSCEFS
+123 MFRSKNERTVSCEFS
-138 CATQYEENEYGKA
+138 CSTEYDENEYGKA
-151 IDENGLEMDVDNPV
+151 VDEFGVELNIDNPV

-174 VLGLKYNPSVAGTEI
+174 VLGLRYNPSVAGTEI
-189 KVKQFAEKCEQQSLK
+189 KVKQFAEESL
-204 QFAEERKEKLKLVS
+204 QS
-218 HPMDKSKGAVD
+218 HPVDKSKEAVD
-229 MGDWNGDKAKN
+229 MGDWNGNKAKD
-240 DLLKEKNFKTLAKS
+240 DLLKEKNFKTVAKS

-265 RKKGA
+265 KRKGS

-301 PSVADKAISIQKRLG
+301 SSVAEKAISIQKRLG

-332 AIDIGNLWSTIYD
+332 AIDIGNLWSIIYD

-350 YPDNDY
+350 YPDDDY

-364 IYEEGAQKFAII
+364 IYEEGTQKFAVI
-376 YRKNETT
+376 YRKDEAT
-383 MYRLDINIENDN
+383 MYKLNITIENDN

-430 NDAEKDVIMEEKKQ
+430 NDAEKDVIMEEKEQ
-444 NKEMAQDNK
+444 DKEMAQDNK
-453 EEQPKEMG
+453 EEQPKEEETKEMG
-461 CDGEMKEMSDDV
+461 CDETKVMADEESKEEV
-473 SKDDDKDDEQE
+473 KEEKPQE
-484 DKEDDDDKE
+484 EE

-511 ENETEDNKKL
+511 EKETEQNKEL
-521 ADEVMKQMSANEIVE
+521 AEKVMKQMSANEIVE
-536 KFIQMA
+536 KFIQMS
-542 KENAELKIEKEKSDK
+542 KENAELKAEKEANDT

-568 ASVKEDLDAKL
+568 ASVKEDLDEKK

-588 YLTLEQI
+588 NLSLGELG
-595 VAFENKVK
+595 AFENKVK

-609 TKNNQRKEDDGIMRF
+609 TKNKPKQDDDGIMRF
-624 AGVDNSQNNQDSQDV
+624 AGVREETTAKETVDDIYKKY
-639 FDRLS
+639 L
-644 KM
+644 

>member
-1 MQEYMKKFSIEDVQ
+1 MKEYMKKFSIEDVQ

-41 RNPFSKEVLERDAHT
+41 RNPFSKEVLERDADT
-56 FKGKFIVAKYDKFQ
+56 FKGKFIVAKYDKFKG
-70 NDTEGHELDEIIIG
+70 DVEGHELDESIIG
-84 YVPPNEELDF
+84 YVPPNEEVEF
-94 KNKEVDGVEKEFVVA
+94 KNKEVDGVEKEFAVV
-109 KGVLSKIYAKEVVD
+109 KGLLSKVYAKEVVD
-123 LFRTNNGRTVSCEFS
+123 LFRTNNSRTVSCEFS
-138 CATQYEENEYGKA
+138 CATQYEENEYGRA
-151 IDENGLEMDVDNPV
+151 IDENGLELDVDNPV
-165 LSYHIHGIT
+165 LGYHIFGIT
-174 VLGLKYNPSVAGTEI
+174 VLGLSLKPSVAGTEI

-265 RKKGA
+265 KKKGA

-316 LYKDDKEDTMS
+316 LYNKEDKEDNM
-327 SEKKF
+327 E
-332 AIDIGNLWSTIYD
+332 
-345 ILVTK
+345 
-350 YPDNDY
+350 
-356 GSIYRIEG
+356 
-364 IYEEGAQKFAII
+364 
-376 YRKNETT
+376 
-383 MYRLDINIENDN
+383 
-395 IVLGEDIVEVEKT
+395 
-408 YVEQGNVKKFSDE
+408 
-421 NIDSKYKLF
+421 
-430 NDAEKDVIMEEKKQ
+430 EEKKLSESESKDTEKDIVMEEPKEEET
-444 NKEMAQDNK
+444 KEMAQEDNK

-461 CDGEMKEMSDDV
+461 CDGETKEMSDED

-484 DKEDDDDKE
+484 DKEDDDDNQE

-511 ENETEDNKKL
+511 ENETEENKKL

-536 KFIQMA
+536 KFVQMA

-568 ASVKEDLDAKL
+568 ASVKADLDAKL

-588 YLTLEQI
+588 DLTLEQLG
-595 VAFENKVK
+595 AFENKVK

-624 AGVDNSQNNQDSQDV
+624 AGVDNSLNNQDGQDV

>member
-1 MQEYMKKFSIEDVQ
+1 MKEYMKKFSIEDVQ

-41 RNPFSKEVLERDAHT
+41 RNPFSKEVLERDADT
-56 FKGKFIVAKYDKFQ
+56 FKGKFIVAKYDKFKG
-70 NDTEGHELDEIIIG
+70 DVEGHELDESIIG
-84 YVPPNEELDF
+84 YVPPNEEVEF
-94 KNKEVDGVEKEFVVA
+94 KNKEVDGVEKEFAVV
-109 KGVLSKIYAKEVVD
+109 KGLLSKVYAKEVVD
-123 LFRTNNGRTVSCEFS
+123 LFRTNNSRTVSCEFS
-138 CATQYEENEYGKA
+138 CATQYEENEYGRA
-151 IDENGLEMDVDNPV
+151 IDENGLELDVDNPV
-165 LSYHIHGIT
+165 LGYHIFGIT
-174 VLGLKYNPSVAGTEI
+174 VLGLSLKPSVAGTEI

-204 QFAEERKEKLKLVS
+204 QFAEERKEQLKLVS

-265 RKKGA
+265 KKKGA

-316 LYKDDKEDTMS
+316 LYNKEDKEDNM
-327 SEKKF
+327 E
-332 AIDIGNLWSTIYD
+332 
-345 ILVTK
+345 
-350 YPDNDY
+350 
-356 GSIYRIEG
+356 
-364 IYEEGAQKFAII
+364 
-376 YRKNETT
+376 
-383 MYRLDINIENDN
+383 
-395 IVLGEDIVEVEKT
+395 
-408 YVEQGNVKKFSDE
+408 
-421 NIDSKYKLF
+421 
-430 NDAEKDVIMEEKKQ
+430 EEKKLSESESKDTEKDIVMEEPKEEET
-444 NKEMAQDNK
+444 KEMAQEDNK

-461 CDGEMKEMSDDV
+461 CDGETKEMSDED

-511 ENETEDNKKL
+511 ENETEENKKL

-588 YLTLEQI
+588 DLTLEQLG
-595 VAFENKVK
+595 AFENKVK

-609 TKNNQRKEDDGIMRF
+609 TKNKTRKEDDGIMRF
-624 AGVDNSQNNQDSQDV
+624 AGVDNSQNNQDGQDV

>member
-1 MQEYMKKFSIEDVQ
+1 MNKNIKTFSIDDVR
-15 LYREQDE
+15 LYREQNE

-27 YVELWALAEGNNSH
+27 MVEIYALAEGLNSH
-41 RNPFSKEVLERDAHT
+41 RNPFSREVLERDADT
-56 FKGKFIVAKYDKFQ
+56 FKGKFIIAKYNKFEK
-70 NDTEGHELDEIIIG
+70 DTEAHSLNQSILG
-84 YVPPNEELDF
+84 YVPPNEEIEF
-94 KNKEVDGVEKEFVVA
+94 KTKEVDGIEKEFVVV
-109 KGVLSKIYAKEVVD
+109 KGLLSKIYAKEVVD

-151 IDENGLEMDVDNPV
+151 IDENGLELDVDNPI

-174 VLGLKYNPSVAGTEI
+174 ILGLKYNPSVAGTEI

-218 HPMDKSKGAVD
+218 HPIDKSKESVD

-265 RKKGA
+265 RKKDA

-316 LYKDDKEDTMS
+316 LYNKEDKEDNM
-327 SEKKF
+327 E
-332 AIDIGNLWSTIYD
+332 
-345 ILVTK
+345 
-350 YPDNDY
+350 
-356 GSIYRIEG
+356 
-364 IYEEGAQKFAII
+364 
-376 YRKNETT
+376 
-383 MYRLDINIENDN
+383 
-395 IVLGEDIVEVEKT
+395 
-408 YVEQGNVKKFSDE
+408 
-421 NIDSKYKLF
+421 
-430 NDAEKDVIMEEKKQ
+430 EEKKLSESESKDTEKDIVMEEPKEEET
-444 NKEMAQDNK
+444 KEMAQEDNK

-461 CDGEMKEMSDDV
+461 CDGETKEMSDED

-484 DKEDDDDKE
+484 DKEDDDDNQE

-511 ENETEDNKKL
+511 ENETEENKKL

-536 KFIQMA
+536 KFVQMA

-588 YLTLEQI
+588 DLTLEQLG
-595 VAFENKVK
+595 AFENKVK

-624 AGVDNSQNNQDSQDV
+624 AGVDNSLNNQDGQDV

>member
-1 MQEYMKKFSIEDVQ
+1 MKEYMKKFSIEDVQ

-41 RNPFSKEVLERDAHT
+41 RNPFSKEVLERDADT
-56 FKGKFIVAKYDKFQ
+56 FKGKFIVAKYDKFKG
-70 NDTEGHELDEIIIG
+70 DVEGHELDESIIG
-84 YVPPNEELDF
+84 YVPPNEEVEF
-94 KNKEVDGVEKEFVVA
+94 KNKEVDGVEKEFAVV
-109 KGVLSKIYAKEVVD
+109 KGLLSKVYAKEVVD
-123 LFRTNNGRTVSCEFS
+123 LFRTNNSRTVSCEFS
-138 CATQYEENEYGKA
+138 CATQYEENEYGRA
-151 IDENGLEMDVDNPV
+151 IDENGLELDVDNPV
-165 LSYHIHGIT
+165 LGYHIFGIT
-174 VLGLKYNPSVAGTEI
+174 VLGLSLKPSVAGTEI

-254 VCLLLEDGWEE
+254 VCLFLEDGWEE
-265 RKKGA
+265 KKKGA

-316 LYKDDKEDTMS
+316 LYNKEDKEDNMEE
-327 SEKKF
+327 EKK
-332 AIDIGNLWSTIYD
+332 LSE
-345 ILVTK
+345 
-350 YPDNDY
+350 
-356 GSIYRIEG
+356 SE
-364 IYEEGAQKFAII
+364 
-376 YRKNETT
+376 
-383 MYRLDINIENDN
+383 
-395 IVLGEDIVEVEKT
+395 
-408 YVEQGNVKKFSDE
+408 
-421 NIDSKYKLF
+421 SK
-430 NDAEKDVIMEEKKQ
+430 DTEKDVVMEEPKEEET
-444 NKEMAQDNK
+444 KEMAQEDNK

-461 CDGEMKEMSDDV
+461 CDGETKEMSDED

-484 DKEDDDDKE
+484 DKEDDDDNQE

-511 ENETEDNKKL
+511 ENETEENKKL

-536 KFIQMA
+536 KFVQMA

-568 ASVKEDLDAKL
+568 ASVKADLDAKL

-588 YLTLEQI
+588 DLTLEQLG
-595 VAFENKVK
+595 AFENKVK

-624 AGVDNSQNNQDSQDV
+624 AGVDNSQNNQDGQDV

>member
-84 YVPPNEELDF
+84 YVPPNEELEF

-240 DLLKEKNFKTLAKS
+240 DLLKEKNFKTVAKS

-265 RKKGA
+265 KKKGA

-289 LSSARAYGEQHD
+289 LSSARSYGEQHD

-316 LYKDDKEDTMS
+316 LYNKEDKEDNM
-327 SEKKF
+327 E
-332 AIDIGNLWSTIYD
+332 
-345 ILVTK
+345 
-350 YPDNDY
+350 
-356 GSIYRIEG
+356 
-364 IYEEGAQKFAII
+364 
-376 YRKNETT
+376 
-383 MYRLDINIENDN
+383 
-395 IVLGEDIVEVEKT
+395 
-408 YVEQGNVKKFSDE
+408 
-421 NIDSKYKLF
+421 
-430 NDAEKDVIMEEKKQ
+430 EEKKLSESESKDTEKDIVMEEPKEEVT
-444 NKEMAQDNK
+444 KEMAQEDNK

-461 CDGEMKEMSDDV
+461 CDGETKEMSDDD

-588 YLTLEQI
+588 DLTLEQLG
-595 VAFENKVK
+595 AFENKVK

-624 AGVDNSQNNQDSQDV
+624 AGVDNSQNNQDGQDV

>member
-1 MQEYMKKFSIEDVQ
+1 MQEYMKKFSVEDVQ
-15 LYREQDE
+15 LYREQNE

-84 YVPPNEELDF
+84 YVPPNEELEF

-151 IDENGLEMDVDNPV
+151 IDENGLELDVDNPV
-165 LSYHIHGIT
+165 LKYHIHGIT

-204 QFAEERKEKLKLVS
+204 QFAEERKEQLKLVS
-218 HPMDKSKGAVD
+218 HPIDKSKESVD

-265 RKKGA
+265 KKKGA

-316 LYKDDKEDTMS
+316 LYNKEDKEDNM
-327 SEKKF
+327 E
-332 AIDIGNLWSTIYD
+332 
-345 ILVTK
+345 
-350 YPDNDY
+350 
-356 GSIYRIEG
+356 
-364 IYEEGAQKFAII
+364 
-376 YRKNETT
+376 
-383 MYRLDINIENDN
+383 
-395 IVLGEDIVEVEKT
+395 
-408 YVEQGNVKKFSDE
+408 
-421 NIDSKYKLF
+421 
-430 NDAEKDVIMEEKKQ
+430 EEKKLSESESKDTEKDIVMEEPKEEET
-444 NKEMAQDNK
+444 KEMAQEDNK

-461 CDGEMKEMSDDV
+461 CDGETKEMSDED

-484 DKEDDDDKE
+484 DKEDDDDNQE

-511 ENETEDNKKL
+511 ENETEENKKL

-536 KFIQMA
+536 KFVQMA

-588 YLTLEQI
+588 DLTLEQLG
-595 VAFENKVK
+595 AFENKVK

>member
-1 MQEYMKKFSIEDVQ
+1 MQEYMKKFSVEDVQ
-15 LYREQDE
+15 LYREQNE

-84 YVPPNEELDF
+84 YVPPNEELEF

-123 LFRTNNGRTVSCEFS
+123 LFRTNNSRTVSCEFS
-138 CATQYEENEYGKA
+138 CATQYEENEYGRA
-151 IDENGLEMDVDNPV
+151 IDENGLELDVDNPV
-165 LSYHIHGIT
+165 LGYHIFGIT
-174 VLGLKYNPSVAGTEI
+174 VLGLSLKPSVAGTEI

-265 RKKGA
+265 KKKGA

-316 LYKDDKEDTMS
+316 LYNKEDKEDNM
-327 SEKKF
+327 E
-332 AIDIGNLWSTIYD
+332 
-345 ILVTK
+345 
-350 YPDNDY
+350 
-356 GSIYRIEG
+356 
-364 IYEEGAQKFAII
+364 
-376 YRKNETT
+376 
-383 MYRLDINIENDN
+383 
-395 IVLGEDIVEVEKT
+395 
-408 YVEQGNVKKFSDE
+408 
-421 NIDSKYKLF
+421 
-430 NDAEKDVIMEEKKQ
+430 EEKKLSESESKDTEKDIVMEEPKEEET
-444 NKEMAQDNK
+444 KEMAQEDNK

-461 CDGEMKEMSDDV
+461 CDGETKEMSDED

-484 DKEDDDDKE
+484 DKEDDDDNQE

-511 ENETEDNKKL
+511 ENETEENKKL

-536 KFIQMA
+536 KFVQMA

-588 YLTLEQI
+588 DLTLEQLG
-595 VAFENKVK
+595 AFENKVK

-609 TKNNQRKEDDGIMRF
+609 TKNKTRKEDDGIMRF
-624 AGVDNSQNNQDSQDV
+624 AGVDNSLNNQDGQDV

>member
-1 MQEYMKKFSIEDVQ
+1 MQEYMKKFSVEDVQ
-15 LYREQDE
+15 LYKEQNE

-84 YVPPNEELDF
+84 YVPPNEELEF
-94 KNKEVDGVEKEFVVA
+94 KNKEVNGVEKEFVVA

-204 QFAEERKEKLKLVS
+204 QFAEERKKKLKLVS
-218 HPMDKSKGAVD
+218 HPIDKSKESVD

-270 LKYPV
+270 LKYHV

-301 PSVADKAISIQKRLG
+301 PSVAEKAISIQKRLG
-316 LYKDDKEDTMS
+316 LYKEDKEDNMEE
-327 SEKKF
+327 EKK
-332 AIDIGNLWSTIYD
+332 LSE
-345 ILVTK
+345 
-350 YPDNDY
+350 
-356 GSIYRIEG
+356 SE
-364 IYEEGAQKFAII
+364 
-376 YRKNETT
+376 
-383 MYRLDINIENDN
+383 
-395 IVLGEDIVEVEKT
+395 
-408 YVEQGNVKKFSDE
+408 
-421 NIDSKYKLF
+421 SK
-430 NDAEKDVIMEEKKQ
+430 DTEKDVVMEEPKEEET
-444 NKEMAQDNK
+444 KEMAQEDNK

-461 CDGEMKEMSDDV
+461 CDGETKEMSNDD

-536 KFIQMA
+536 KFVQMA

-588 YLTLEQI
+588 DLTLEQLG
-595 VAFENKVK
+595 AFENKVK

>member
-1 MQEYMKKFSIEDVQ
+1 MQEYIKKFSVDDVQ
-15 LYREQDE
+15 MYREQNE

-27 YVELWALAEGNNSH
+27 VVEIYALAEGNNSH
-41 RNPFSKEVLERDAHT
+41 KNPFSREVLERDADT
-56 FKGKFIVAKYDKFQ
+56 FKGKFIIGKYDRFTK
-70 NDTEGHELDEIIIG
+70 DTEAHEIEQSVLG
-84 YVPPNEELDF
+84 YVPPNEEVEF
-94 KNKEVDGVEKEFVVA
+94 RMKEVDGVEKEFVVV
-109 KGVLSKIYAKEVVD
+109 KGLLSKIYAKDVVD
-123 LFRTNNGRTVSCEFS
+123 MFRSKNERTVSCEFS
-138 CATQYEENEYGKA
+138 CSTEYDENEYGKA
-151 IDENGLEMDVDNPV
+151 VDEFGAELNIDTPV

-174 VLGLKYNPSVAGTEI
+174 VLGLRYNPSVAGTEI
-189 KVKQFAEKCEQQSLK
+189 KVKQFAEESL
-204 QFAEERKEKLKLVS
+204 QS
-218 HPMDKSKGAVD
+218 HPVDKSKEAVD
-229 MGDWNGDKAKN
+229 MGDWNGNKAKD
-240 DLLKEKNFKTLAKS
+240 DLLKEKNFKTVAKS

-265 RKKGA
+265 KRKGS

-301 PSVADKAISIQKRLG
+301 SSVAEKAISIQKRLG

-332 AIDIGNLWSTIYD
+332 AIDIGNLWCTIYD
-345 ILVTK
+345 ILETK

-364 IYEEGAQKFAII
+364 IYEEGTQKFAII
-376 YRKNETT
+376 YRKDETT
-383 MYRLDINIENDN
+383 MYRLDITIENDN

-430 NDAEKDVIMEEKKQ
+430 NDAEKDVIMEEKEQ

-453 EEQPKEMG
+453 EEQPKEEETKEMG
-461 CDGEMKEMSDDV
+461 CDETKAMADEESKEEV
-473 SKDDDKDDEQE
+473 KEEKPQE
-484 DKEDDDDKE
+484 EK

-511 ENETEDNKKL
+511 EKETEQNKEL
-521 ADEVMKQMSANEIVE
+521 AEKVMKQMSANEIVE
-536 KFIQMA
+536 KFVQMS
-542 KENAELKIEKEKSDK
+542 KENAELKAEKEANDT

-568 ASVKEDLDAKL
+568 ASVKEDLDEKK

-588 YLTLEQI
+588 NLSLGELG
-595 VAFENKVK
+595 AFENKVK

-609 TKNNQRKEDDGIMRF
+609 TKNKPKQDDDGIMRF
-624 AGVDNSQNNQDSQDV
+624 AGVSEETTVKETVDDIYKKY
-639 FDRLS
+639 L
-644 KM
+644 